1 MFANREREM
10 VFKIDD
16 RVFDD
21 GVFHVQTFVV
31 AWRRRPFFLSTPRA
45 SNSLFFFFFFLHG
58 EIIKAGRIGKMANW
72 IRSPIREGN

>member
-21 GVFHVQTFVV
+21 AGVFHVQTFVV

-45 SNSLFFFFFFLHG
+45 SNSLFFFFFFYMVKL
-58 EIIKAGRIGKMANW
+58 
-72 IRSPIREGN
+72 

>member
-1 MFANREREM
+1 MFANRERET

-21 GVFHVQTFVV
+21 ARVFHVETFVV

-45 SNSLFFFFFFLHG
+45 SNSLSFFFFFFFT
-58 EIIKAGRIGKMANW
+58 W
-72 IRSPIREGN
+72 

>member
-21 GVFHVQTFVV
+21 ARVFHVETFAV
-31 AWRRRPFFLSTPRA
+31 ACRRRPFFLSTPRA
-45 SNSLFFFFFFLHG
+45 SNSLSFPLFFFFFFT
-58 EIIKAGRIGKMANW
+58 W
-72 IRSPIREGN
+72 